1 MPVTIG
7 GVIRTNRGRAR
18 FDLQEAAIAGVP
30 VPRRVVQELV
40 AYYSRTANHP
50 QGRRLEEE
58 FVLPAG
64 IQAIELSRGAAVV
77 VQ

>member
-7 GVIRTNRGRAR
+7 GVIRTHRGRAR
-18 FDLQEAAIAGVP
+18 FELQDAAIAGVP

-40 AYYSRTANHP
+40 SYYSRTPNHP
-50 QGRRLEEE
+50 GGRRLEDE
-58 FVLPAG
+58 FALPAG